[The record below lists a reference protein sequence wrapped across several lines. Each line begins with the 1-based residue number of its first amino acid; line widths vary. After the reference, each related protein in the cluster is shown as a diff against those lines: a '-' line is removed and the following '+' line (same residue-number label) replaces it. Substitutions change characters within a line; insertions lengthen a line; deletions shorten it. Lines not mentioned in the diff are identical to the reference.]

1 MTQKN
6 DDHENSSNYRDL
18 NYFDS
23 NYEKL
28 SDSEC
33 IIDAN
38 YTSLE
43 ITCRRCQSSFSSNNL
58 LHKHICI
65 NVCFS
70 RRFKKNIMNTI
81 AYNTTEIKIVRSK
94 VNSNKDIESEY
105 DFRKWQYVIASIAL
119 NKNETSKSACLDT
132 KIEITLVDIQYF
144 KNKFKDILIR
154 TMTFSITIR
163 DLRSTKHSTNKY
175 ACCFMYFSKK
185 NENDQSVLV
194 EIIKE
199 IHLIDNLKVNLL
211 IDNDVLNFEF
221 IDIFTFTSTIFIE
234 NCNVI
239 VSIIVKFRFSSQTKS
254 IHTTKENKVSSHSKL
269 AISIH
274 KIVALDRDYI
284 FESKEIANFAVYAHL
299 MNNNIKTILV
309 HNDTHKTVQV
319 SRNFRLRDLI
329 EIDFSNAMHV
339 DTDYFD
345 LTLKRSKYFHKSS
358 WLQKALKK
366 TSVFHVDLESDNFSN
381 LSTKHSNEI
390 IIHRFFV
397 DAVEAFIKIID
408 DYTDL
413 WSNQEFANLS
423 QKNWMQILLRNDW
436 ERIIKEKTKVYF
448 LEAKDR
454 LILDEI
460 FDKLH
465 DQERLS
471 WITESISFSFPC
483 FVVWKDSTNN
493 RKNRIVVDIRALNAV
508 SLSDFYLISLQSEII
523 QTVHD
528 CTFIFTIDCIS
539 FFYQWRIHLSD
550 RHKMTIVTHRD
561 QEIFNVAV
569 MRYKNNSVYVQRQI
583 DRMLKLCRK
592 FARVYIDDVVIFFKT
607 LNEHLSHL
615 RSIFDLLTAN
625 NISINSVKTFIDYSS
640 VNLLEQHVN
649 SFDLSINKDK
659 IKIIS
664 EFIFS
669 QNLNDFETYLSLTNW
684 FRDYIR
690 NYVMKFE
697 SLQNKKTTL
706 LKDSLKLENARKT
719 FAIKIMFSKSTND
732 ELNSFHEIQKNFS
745 QSEFLRHFSFF
756 KQLFVNLN
764 TFDKGIDVM
773 IYHINQKTDFDII
786 SIIKFSSRKSVE
798 FILFFSRLL
807 NTAESRYWLTKLEM
821 TDLIWIIRKIR
832 HMIESFKAFLIFYT
846 DHETSLEI
854 ARQTS
859 LTTFSIDKLNLRLV
873 RAFDYIQKFDIFIRH
888 KLEIIHIV
896 SDALSRLSSITISIT
911 QDEKLDVLFVAFMT
925 EMSENFR
932 KRMLDEYVTNDDW
945 QRVINRVAA
954 QGVNS
959 IPFHSISIP

>member
-6 DDHENSSNYRDL
+6 DDHENFSNYRDL

-23 NYEKL
+23 NYEKS

-43 ITCRRCQSSFSSNNL
+43 IICRRCQSFFSSNNL
-58 LHKHICI
+58 LYKHIRI
-65 NVCFS
+65 DVCS
-70 RRFKKNIMNTI
+70 SKKFKKSIMNTT
-81 AYNTTEIKIVRSK
+81 AYNTTKIKIVRSK

-105 DFRKWQYVIASIAL
+105 DFKEWQYVTASIAL
-119 NKNETSKSACLDT
+119 NKDETSKSAYFDT
-132 KIEITLVDIQYF
+132 KVEITLVDTQYF
-144 KNKFKDILIR
+144 KNKLKNIFIR
-154 TMTFSITIR
+154 TMIFSITIR
-163 DLRSTKHSTNKY
+163 DLRFTKHSTNKY
-175 ACCFMYFSKK
+175 ACCFMYFSEK

-199 IHLIDNLKVNLL
+199 IHLIDSLKINFL
-211 IDNDVLNFEF
+211 IDNNVLNLEL
-221 IDIFTFTSTIFIE
+221 IDIFTFINTVFIE
-234 NCNVI
+234 SCNVI
-239 VSIIVKFRFSSQTKS
+239 VSIIIKFRFFSQTKS
-254 IHTTKENKVSSHSKL
+254 VHTTKKNKVSSHSEL

-274 KIVALDRDYI
+274 KIMTFDRDYI
-284 FESKEIANFAVYAHL
+284 FESKKIANFAVYAHL
-299 MNNNIKTILV
+299 VNNNIKTILV
-309 HNDTHKTVQV
+309 RNDTHKTVQI
-319 SRNFRLRDLI
+319 SKNFRLRNLI

-339 DTDYFD
+339 DTNHFD
-345 LTLKRSKYFHKSS
+345 LILKRSKCFHKSF

-366 TSVFHVDLESDNFSN
+366 TSIFHVDLKSNNFSY

-397 DAVEAFIKIID
+397 NVVEAFIKIID

-413 WSNQEFANLS
+413 WSNQKFANLS
-423 QKNWMQILLRNDW
+423 QKNWMQISLKNDW
-436 ERIIKEKTKVYF
+436 KRIIKEKAKVYS
-448 LEAKDR
+448 LEVKNR
-454 LILDEI
+454 LIFDET

-550 RHKMTIVTHRD
+550 RHKMTIVIHRN

-569 MRYKNNSVYVQRQI
+569 MKYKNSFVYVQRQI
-583 DRMLKLCRK
+583 DRMLKFCRK
-592 FARVYIDDVVIFFKT
+592 FVRVYIDDVVIFFKI
-607 LNEHLSHL
+607 LNEHLFHL
-615 RSIFDLLTAN
+615 RSIFDLLTIN
-625 NISINSVKTFIDYSS
+625 NIFINSVKTFIDYSS

-745 QSEFLRHFSFF
+745 QSKFLRHFNSFR
-756 KQLFVNLN
+756 QLFVNLN
-764 TFDKGIDVM
+764 TFDKDIDVM
-773 IYHINQKTDFDII
+773 IYYINQKTNFDITNT
-786 SIIKFSSRKSVE
+786 IKFSSRKSIE
-798 FILFFSRLL
+798 LILFLSRLL
-807 NTAESRYWLTKLEM
+807 NTAESRYWFTKLEV
-821 TDLIWIIRKIR
+821 TDLI
-832 HMIESFKAFLIFYT
+832 
-846 DHETSLEI
+846 
-854 ARQTS
+854 
-859 LTTFSIDKLNLRLV
+859 
-873 RAFDYIQKFDIFIRH
+873 
-888 KLEIIHIV
+888 
-896 SDALSRLSSITISIT
+896 
-911 QDEKLDVLFVAFMT
+911 
-925 EMSENFR
+925 
-932 KRMLDEYVTNDDW
+932 
-945 QRVINRVAA
+945 
-954 QGVNS
+954 
-959 IPFHSISIP
+959 